1 MNFDEIFACRQRSRD
16 FFLQFFDGKSM
27 MIFFVS
33 SNPEFMGNVDKE
45 SYFAAVTAIIFLWMS
60 DILDWKNFE

>member
-1 MNFDEIFACRQRSRD
+1 
-16 FFLQFFDGKSM
+16 M